1 MRPAAALALVL
12 LAAVIA
18 GAAAKAAPIPVP
30 RFKPSPEELANFG
43 ELSEA
48 ARRAMLEAVVAG
60 LIERV
65 AAREDDVEGWLRL
78 GRAHLALDQ
87 RPAAIRAHARAA
99 ALAPHSPTV
108 LKAYAQSLLRPTGIE
123 GAPRVGDEA
132 VLVFQQVAALDPDDP
147 EPFWYL
153 GLAALQEGEAGEAAR
168 LWAEARA
175 RLEPWHPYHARI
187 EAGLAELAPRR
198 QLPPRY
204 RPYVAP

>member
-1 MRPAAALALVL
+1 MRRAPALALVL
-12 LAAVIA
+12 LGAIVA
-18 GAAAKAAPIPVP
+18 GSVKAAPIPVP

-43 ELSEA
+43 ELSQA

-65 AAREDDVEGWLRL
+65 AAHEDDVEGWLRL

-99 ALAPHSPTV
+99 ALAPDSPAV
-108 LKAYAQSLLRPTGIE
+108 LKAYAKSLLRPSGIE
-123 GAPRVGDEA
+123 AAPRVGEDA
-132 VLVFQQVAALDPDDP
+132 VLVFHQVAALDPDDP
-147 EPFWYL
+147 EPLWYL
-153 GLAALQEGEAGEAAR
+153 GLAALQAGEPGEAAR
-168 LWAEARA
+168 LWAEGRA

-187 EAGLAELAPRR
+187 EAALADLAPRR